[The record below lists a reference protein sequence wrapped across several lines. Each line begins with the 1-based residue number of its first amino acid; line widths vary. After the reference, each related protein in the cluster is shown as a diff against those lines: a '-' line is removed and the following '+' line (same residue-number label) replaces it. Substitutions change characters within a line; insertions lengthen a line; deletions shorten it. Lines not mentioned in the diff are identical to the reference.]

1 MADIGRASSAT
12 STSFVARPRRTASAA
27 LSSSSGDAW
36 PSPSPSSCPKRDARR
51 ETDRAS
57 WAVFACF
64 RHWIRKSAGPEMSE
78 TSLIGKKNGAS
89 LRSPEQKQASS
100 SHKAGGTL
108 TRSTQSCRLRASKKH
123 SRWSQRGE
131 KHNDQLIDL
140 KRNFQLGY
148 SYDPQQQPQACNWQ
162 GKAWQ
167 FFPRLFVAQ
176 KKMTQPRFVIGF
188 LQKNDACQL
197 VSRGPTSSTA
207 SRNSSA
213 RAHSRAQADHRK
225 RMAQGWNQGAWW
237 QLLQATWI
245 FAWWKHPFGA
255 HRIP

>member
-1 MADIGRASSAT
+1 MENPPIFKFGKPSISMGHLYSIIIMAMLNNQRVTHIFSIIFRSKSQDFHLAAMADIGRASSAT

-176 KKMTQPRFVIGF
+176 KKWP
-188 LQKNDACQL
+188 
-197 VSRGPTSSTA
+197 
-207 SRNSSA
+207 
-213 RAHSRAQADHRK
+213 
-225 RMAQGWNQGAWW
+225 NQG
-237 QLLQATWI
+237 LS
-245 FAWWKHPFGA
+245 
-255 HRIP
+255 